1 MISVF
6 NYFHHDVHS
15 WNLSGR
21 VFFSG
26 AVFTVVGLFSKQ
38 VDWKFMGDLYF
49 QDEFIIFR
57 IF

>member
-1 MISVF
+1 MFTHGIYPDV
-6 NYFHHDVHS
+6 YFS
-15 WNLSGR
+15 M
-21 VFFSG
+21 G